1 MSNRNLHRIGFQ
13 TIAGMVA
20 VCNLP
25 AALATTT
32 ATSTPTMKIGVV
44 AITSG
49 PAVKAHVVARSPAPV
64 VKAHVV
70 ARSPAPVVKAP
81 VVAAAPAPVAK
92 APVVAASTTPVKTAV
107 TAASKFGDY
116 YTPFAADSLWNSRPV
131 GAVLGTFVIPKSS
144 YYPAFGAGAYSTGVF
159 LAKDTDPPMVIYP
172 LAGRTGVTDQ
182 DNLASVPT
190 ITIPHWPAET
200 LAATGNDGHADIVDP
215 TTGII
220 HSFFALK
227 QLNGKWSASMYTWM
241 PLGGTGWGDPAH
253 YYQGA
258 RATGIPASAGLIRRH
273 ELDDGKPTYM
283 HALAMSLTYNALS
296 ASPAYIY
303 PATSAD
309 TPTSIPNTGAIPEGA
324 RMMLPPDYDTT
335 KIANPKIRKI
345 ADTLKLYGAYVV
357 DRNTGTP
364 FYIYSEILP
373 PVVPAP
379 PPPPWD
385 SVAAAELQ
393 RIRMGLRQVIGATS
407 WVDGNNVTLARI
419 QIAAKTG
426 NLALTNNATPAVVG
440 LTPPSG
446 LNLLSMRGPW
456 TVNYRKPTT
465 VPGVYNSWTQ
475 TMEFAPSPVR
485 TYMSNGNGTGFSHVA
500 WARMGG
506 PLRLTSTTTGGAT
519 LRVVVYNGSTVA
531 FNSGEMPNG
540 KVMDFTW
547 PAGGW
552 ATVYA
557 TNGIS
562 GEKGSVQAHLVA
574 VQ

>member
-13 TIAGMVA
+13 TMIGMVA
-20 VCNLP
+20 ICNLP
-25 AALATTT
+25 AALAATTTT
-32 ATSTPTMKIGVV
+32 AMPAIKPGVAV
-44 AITSG
+44 ITSG
-49 PAVKAHVVARSPAPV
+49 PAVKAPV
-64 VKAHVV
+64 TAT
-70 ARSPAPVVKAP
+70 PTAPVVKAP
-81 VVAAAPAPVAK
+81 VVAA
-92 APVVAASTTPVKTAV
+92 TTAPVKTA
-107 TAASKFGDY
+107 TLPGASKFGDY

-131 GAVLGTFVIPKSS
+131 GAVFGTFSIPKSS

-159 LAKDTDPPMVIYP
+159 LSKDTDPPMVIYP
-172 LAGRTGVTDQ
+172 LAGRTSVTDQ
-182 DNLASVPT
+182 DKLSGVPT

-227 QLNGKWSASMYTWM
+227 QVDGKWCASMYTWM

-258 RATGIPASAGLIRRH
+258 RATGVPASAGLIRRH
-273 ELDDGKPTYM
+273 EIDDGKPTYM

-345 ADTLKLYGAYVV
+345 AETLKLYGAYVV

-379 PPPPWD
+379 PPPVWD
-385 SVAAAELQ
+385 SAGAAELE
-393 RIRMGLRQVIGATS
+393 RIRMALRQVISATS
-407 WVDGNNVTLARI
+407 WIDGNGVTLVRPT
-419 QIAAKTG
+419 IAAKAG
-426 NLALTNNATPAVVG
+426 NFALSNNATPAVLG

-446 LNLLSMRGPW
+446 MNLLSMRGPW

-475 TMEFAPSPVR
+475 TMDFPASPVR

-500 WARMGG
+500 WAKMGG
-506 PLRLTSTTTGGAT
+506 PMRLTSITTGGAT
-519 LRVVVYNGSTVA
+519 LRVVVYSGSTVV
-531 FNSGEMPNG
+531 FDSTDMPNG

-552 ATVYA
+552 ATVYV
-557 TNGIS
+557 TNGPT
-562 GEKGSVQAHLVA
+562 GAAGSVRANLVA
-574 VQ
+574 IQ